1 MHNELLELRYW
12 NNEQCLVKV
21 ENSFKREDILSQ
33 KEMRLYR
40 EIGHICGI

>member
-1 MHNELLELRYW
+1 MHNELLEHRYW

-21 ENSFKREDILSQ
+21 ENSFKREDILSH

-40 EIGHICGI
+40 KTGPICDI